1 MATLSQSLDTASS
14 DNKPAFDADREYPL
28 GCAQLDELIT
38 AVYQGITETPPWQTA
53 LECLREFMNASH
65 TTLMLRPPSPESTG
79 VMINTGE
86 VDQQATESYETHFFA
101 VDPFV
106 NLPDG
111 RIASAEEIVG
121 EEEWLASDM
130 YNKYLRPLGI
140 RHLLGTEIHTEDG
153 IECRLRISR
162 TPEYEA
168 FTAHD
173 KDVLCLA
180 LPHIRR
186 AIQLHAKLDY
196 LECERQVISGAM
208 NRMLLGMVSFAT
220 DRTIMEVNEEAE
232 RILAEKDGIWRTGN
246 GLKAANRAENQ
257 ELQRLIREAIDGGV
271 TDSSEQLVEATSIT
285 RQFDRGRLG
294 IVVRSIPMGPWTESM
309 QRPAAAVFLRDPDYN
324 SAQPSEDV
332 VRRVFG
338 LTRMEAALAVLLA
351 KGESLDDAAEELGVR
366 RNTARTHLRSIF
378 GKTGVSRQTMLVRM
392 ILKSVVSL
400 G

>member
-1 MATLSQSLDTASS
+1 MATPSQSLSPPPS
-14 DNKPAFDADREYPL
+14 DNNPAFRADHEYPL
-28 GCAQLDELIT
+28 GCAQLDELVSTI
-38 AVYQGITETPPWQTA
+38 YQGITETPPWHTA
-53 LECLREFMNASH
+53 LERLRELMNAGH

-111 RIASAEEIVG
+111 QIASAEEIVG
-121 EEEWLASDM
+121 EDEWLASDM
-130 YNKYLRPLGI
+130 YKKYLRPLDI
-140 RHLLGTEIHTEDG
+140 RHLLGTEIHTEEG
-153 IECRLRISR
+153 IECRLRVTR
-162 TPEYEA
+162 PPESEA
-168 FTAHD
+168 FSAHD
-173 KDVLCLA
+173 KNVLRMA

-186 AIQLHAKLDY
+186 AIQLHAKLDF
-196 LECERQVISGAM
+196 LECERQVFSGAM

-232 RILAEKDGIWRTGN
+232 RILAEKDGIWRTST
-246 GLKAANRAENQ
+246 GLKAANRSENQ

-271 TDSSEQLVEATSIT
+271 SDSSPSLVEATSIT

-294 IVVRSIPMGPWTESM
+294 IVVRSIPMGPWSESM

-324 SAQPSEDV
+324 SAQPSQDV